1 MICFTLLNELFAY
14 LYLAVGSELRLS
26 LLLMVVVKVGEQ
38 LAKKKQNGKLKEAKR
53 LCSTEGNFR
62 VVDYS
67 QWIGQY

>member
-14 LYLAVGSELRLS
+14 LYLAVGGELRLS

-38 LAKKKQNGKLKEAKR
+38 LAKKKKQNGKLKEAKR
-53 LCSTEGNFR
+53 LCGWL